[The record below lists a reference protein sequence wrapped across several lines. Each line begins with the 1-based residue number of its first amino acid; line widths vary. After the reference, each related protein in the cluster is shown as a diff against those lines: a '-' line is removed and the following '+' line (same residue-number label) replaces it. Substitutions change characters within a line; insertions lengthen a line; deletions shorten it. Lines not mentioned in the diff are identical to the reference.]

1 MQIGL
6 VAKQLRER
14 SFMSKVKALSITLL
28 GVFVF
33 TAFYS
38 GRTAS
43 LLAQDRPGRKPT
55 VQEKA
60 MSDSETRGE
69 GLFLQRCAL
78 CHLPKIL
85 KFGSPPVVG
94 TNLSGVFKKAS
105 PDEEK
110 ALIQFFQKGTADMP
124 GFQYGLDPKQLDD
137 LVSYLK
143 TL

>member
-1 MQIGL
+1 
-6 VAKQLRER
+6 
-14 SFMSKVKALSITLL
+14 MSGFKTLSITLL
-28 GVFVF
+28 GAFLF
-33 TAFYS
+33 AAFYT
-38 GRTAS
+38 GRSAS
-43 LLAQDRPGRKPT
+43 LSAQDRPGRKPT
-55 VQEKA
+55 AQEKT
-60 MSDSETRGE
+60 MSESETRGE

-105 PDEEK
+105 PDVEK
-110 ALIQFFQKGTADMP
+110 TLRQFIQKGSADMP
-124 GFQYGLDPKQLDD
+124 GFQYGLDPKQMDD